1 VRKRDKGFW
10 IAYLVFAV
18 IMFLIYKYVPP
29 ENKFIVI
36 IMFPLAYWFIYEFIL
51 RPKKRRSNE

>member
-1 VRKRDKGFW
+1 MRKRDKWFW

-18 IMFLIYKYVPP
+18 IMFLVYRYVPI

-36 IMFPLAYWFIYEFIL
+36 ILFPLAYWFIYEFIL
-51 RPKKRRSNE
+51 RPKKRRSND